1 MDKLQSFYE
10 QYSLLKDKLKE
21 NFNDFSADLL
31 QYGITEKYKC
41 RHGEKTSF
49 RGQVSLSEDK
59 RFSLWIFNMGI
70 N

>member
-41 RHGEKTSF
+41 RHGGQKTIF
-49 RGQVSLSEDK
+49 RGTKNGDASLFGGHLGD
-59 RFSLWIFNMGI
+59 
-70 N
+70 